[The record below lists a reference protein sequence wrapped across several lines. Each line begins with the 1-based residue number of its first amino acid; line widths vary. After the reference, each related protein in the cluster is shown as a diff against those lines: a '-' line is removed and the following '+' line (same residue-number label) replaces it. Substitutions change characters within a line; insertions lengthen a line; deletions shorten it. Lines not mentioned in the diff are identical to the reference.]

1 MPPWVP
7 VAASLVTALLT
18 FLVGL
23 LTIRAAWHA
32 RRVEHA
38 EVKAAHILAEQNSA
52 YQQVSDLAGR
62 YKDDADWQR
71 EMRRKDQADH
81 DAALAR
87 EREIR
92 ERERLA
98 AEGRWSRQV
107 DRCRKITDTAASTIT
122 DLMRYVPPN
131 QRRDANHVLD
141 DMAEHRTGDHPES

>member
-18 FLVGL
+18 FIVGL
-23 LTIRAAWHA
+23 LTVRAAWRA
-32 RRVEHA
+32 RRIEHA
-38 EVKAAHILAEQNSA
+38 EAKAAHILAEQNSA

-92 ERERLA
+92 ESERLA
-98 AEGRWSRQV
+98 AEGRWSRQM
-107 DRCRKITDTAASTIT
+107 DRCRRVTDTASNAIT
-122 DLMRYVPPN
+122 DLMRYIPPS
-131 QRRDANHVLD
+131 QQLSANHVLD
-141 DMAEHRTGDHPES
+141 DLVEHRQNDHPEP